1 MVPERMKAKRAGY
14 SKQTRHPLR
23 PTVDRRQRLVDP
35 QLPQL
40 LAQAGDFGVAAEAMA
55 DRIAVCVRGRPAP
68 KLKLDAAADLDA
80 LAGAAALHDG
90 AHRAVDGS
98 IGIWAANRVDHHRD
112 LE

>member
-1 MVPERMKAKRAGY
+1 MKAKRAGY

-80 LAGAAALHDG
+80 LGRRRCAFMIERTEPPMAASESGL
-90 AHRAVDGS
+90 RT
-98 IGIWAANRVDHHRD
+98 
-112 LE
+112 E